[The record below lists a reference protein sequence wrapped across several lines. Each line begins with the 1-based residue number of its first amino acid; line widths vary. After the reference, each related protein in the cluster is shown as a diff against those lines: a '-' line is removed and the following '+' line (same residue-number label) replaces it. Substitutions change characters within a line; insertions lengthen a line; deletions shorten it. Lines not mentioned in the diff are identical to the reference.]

1 LTAAVRVALARV
13 IVQGIYGNAA
23 ELAVMTL
30 EPTLEQILLKA
41 VQQSLQQS
49 SQQQGLE
56 DSMVI
61 EPAMAERLQRSLLNA
76 AQNQEVAGRPPVLL
90 VPAPLRAPLSRFVRF
105 TISGL
110 RVLSYQEIPD
120 NKKITITA
128 TIGQQ

>member
-1 LTAAVRVALARV
+1 
-13 IVQGIYGNAA
+13 
-23 ELAVMTL
+23 
-30 EPTLEQILLKA
+30 
-41 VQQSLQQS
+41 
-49 SQQQGLE
+49 
-56 DSMVI
+56 MVI
-61 EPAMAERLQRSLLNA
+61 EPAMAERLQRSLLNG